1 MQLKRILT
9 AILCLLWGGCFFL
22 FPASSEAVSLT
33 DRYPQ
38 TISGDYMADIA
49 HAKVVQELQ
58 DKQETRRQDIQLV
71 RKPRDMRVPAGQLIC
86 EVHLP
91 SGISYTGQT
100 PVYVEA
106 YVNGV
111 FYRRAI
117 LYYRVR
123 IYGNV
128 VVAAHDLRLEQA
140 LGPSDGTIQE
150 RCIEDAGAVYLTDLK
165 QLEGHVPARAIHGG
179 TVLTPAMLTTP
190 AVMQSGSPIT
200 LIMRTGAIEVKTDGF
215 AMQKGRIGARIR
227 VRNAK
232 SGKML
237 RGKVIDAN
245 TVEIEG

>member
-1 MQLKRILT
+1 MSFYGRSRFSTPKKILFGLT
-9 AILCLLWGGCFFL
+9 IVLLAAAI
-22 FPASSEAVSLT
+22 
-33 DRYPQ
+33 
-38 TISGDYMADIA
+38 
-49 HAKVVQELQ
+49 
-58 DKQETRRQDIQLV
+58 
-71 RKPRDMRVPAGQLIC
+71 
-86 EVHLP
+86 
-91 SGISYTGQT
+91 
-100 PVYVEA
+100 
-106 YVNGV
+106 
-111 FYRRAI
+111 
-117 LYYRVR
+117 
-123 IYGNV
+123 
-128 VVAAHDLRLEQA
+128 
-140 LGPSDGTIQE
+140 
-150 RCIEDAGAVYLTDLK
+150 AGAVYLTDLK